1 MPKQSAAVQL
11 PVPVELIERRIYV
24 IRGQKVMLDRDLAGL
39 YEVETFRLNEAV
51 KRNSSRFPADFM
63 FQLTSAESQSLTSQF
78 AMSNG
83 RGGRRTLPNAFTEL
97 GIAMLSTVLHSDRA
111 VQMSIRII
119 RAFMRLRALMASQ
132 VALARRMEKLE
143 ATQKDHGDILSVV
156 IKDIATLEKN
166 VVKRF
171 RALAKP
177 RRKPAKIGFVLTP
190 ESR

>member
-1 MPKQSAAVQL
+1 
-11 PVPVELIERRIYV
+11 
-24 IRGQKVMLDRDLAGL
+24 
-39 YEVETFRLNEAV
+39 
-51 KRNSSRFPADFM
+51 
-63 FQLTSAESQSLTSQF
+63 LTSAESQSLTSQY

-83 RGGRRTLPNAFTEL
+83 RGGRRTLPYAFTEH
-97 GIAMLSTVLHSDRA
+97 GVAMLSTVLHSDRA

-171 RALAKP
+171 RQAPAQTRENRLRAYARISVITRAGVTP
-177 RRKPAKIGFVLTP
+177 TRDSSRPSYRKVFRLKSIP
-190 ESR
+190 S